1 MISIISNPNDLITL
15 GFYKAFKTI
24 YSDVSLITYISQY
37 KQMKDS
43 KIIIINKFN
52 NIMNIIYD
60 KNKKYIILKRNEKIE
75 KIFKEL
81 KINYYIIY
89 EYDDDFSYDNFIQK
103 EKFMYIMD
111 KIIIMPYFSIYTK
124 NEILFNYKHNIVR
137 NIVEKENFNKKNDI
151 IMIKNDHHEERKKY
165 KLPKLKIFNCLSSIQ
180 QKRLITD
187 HNLFISFSKPNNF
200 DCKSISYMSL
210 GSLSI
215 TNSLLNKK
223 YIFNSIHIDEFKNNI
238 KNFNY
243 NSKQNLIMNIQE
255 IYNDYT
261 FEKYVKILDKIL
273 K

>member
-15 GFYKAFKTI
+15 GFYKAFKVI
-24 YSDVSLITYISQY
+24 YNDVFLITYYSQY

-43 KIIIINKFN
+43 KIIIINRFDN
-52 NIMNIIYD
+52 VMNIIYD
-60 KNKKYIILKRNEKIE
+60 KNKKYIILNRNKKIE

-81 KINYYIIY
+81 NIKYYIIY

-111 KIIIMPYFSIYTK
+111 NIIIMPYFSIYTK
-124 NEILFNYKHNIVR
+124 NEILFNYKNNILLK
-137 NIVEKENFNKKNDI
+137 KEFNRKNDI

-180 QKRLITD
+180 EKKLIVD
-187 HNLFISFSKPNNF
+187 HNLFISFSKPNKF

-223 YIFNSIHIDEFKNNI
+223 YIFNSIPLDDFKNNI

-243 NSKQNLIMNIQE
+243 NFKSNLVMNIQE
-255 IYNDYT
+255 IYNNYT